1 MTVKD
6 RIAGEALALPPQ
18 DRAELAELLEQSLG
32 VAEDLIDEDLM
43 HELIRRSDEIQT
55 GAVVPRD
62 AGEVLAE
69 LWTRQRGQSAS

>member
-32 VAEDLIDEDLM
+32 SEDDLVDEEVM
-43 HELIRRSDEIQT
+43 QEWIRRSEEIKT

-62 AGEVLAE
+62 ACEVLAE
-69 LWTRQRGQSAS
+69 LWTRQRDQTVS